1 MRTPRQTQQQ
11 FNTILHNFARRKTI
25 KQLKNSTT
33 TTSSSSSN
41 DNAINSLSVLDRLT
55 AAVTTV
61 MMSAAAMLSSSGGR
75 SAVMWMRRVRMMM
88 VLVLVMVRHVMGMM
102 GGGVTMLLLLLLL
115 LLGRRGIATDAAV
128 DVVVVAVADAA
139 AAGAIGSVEFMLLG
153 GMLLDVH
160 HVQILLVVVLEG
172 RRLGHVLV
180 RGRDHLR
187 GDAHHLV
194 VRRLLLVGR
203 SVRRRSGRGWR
214 GLRTR
219 VVLLVGLAGRG
230 RRRGWGGRRQVLDLR
245 RLGRFVDAVR
255 LE

>member
-1 MRTPRQTQQQ
+1 MRTPRQQQ

-33 TTSSSSSN
+33 TTSSSSN
-41 DNAINSLSVLDRLT
+41 DNSNNSLSVLDRLT

-61 MMSAAAMLSSSGGR
+61 MMSAAAAMLSSGGR
-75 SAVMWMRRVRMMM
+75 SSVMWVRRVRMMM
-88 VLVLVMVRHVMGMM
+88 VLMLVMVRHVMGGMM

-115 LLGRRGIATDAAV
+115 LGRRGGIASDAAV
-128 DVVVVAVADAA
+128 DVVVVGVADAA

-180 RGRDHLR
+180 RGRNHLR

-203 SVRRRSGRGWR
+203 SVRRRSGGSWR
-214 GLRTR
+214 GLRAR

-245 RLGRFVDAVR
+245 WLGRFVDAVR

>member
-1 MRTPRQTQQQ
+1 MRTPRQQH

-33 TTSSSSSN
+33 TTSSSRSN
-41 DNAINSLSVLDRLT
+41 DNANNSLSVLDRLT

-61 MMSAAAMLSSSGGR
+61 MMSAAMLSSGGR
-75 SAVMWMRRVRMMM
+75 SSVMWMRRVRMMM
-88 VLVLVMVRHVMGMM
+88 VLVLVMVRHVMGGMM

-128 DVVVVAVADAA
+128 DVVVVGVADAA

-160 HVQILLVVVLEG
+160 HVQILLVVVLKG

-203 SVRRRSGRGWR
+203 SVRRRSGRSWR
-214 GLRTR
+214 GLRAR

-245 RLGRFVDAVR
+245 WLGRFVDAVR